1 MKGLF
6 VKNCKPTRSG
16 WYVVRINGKEKHMWG
31 LYVAYDGTDKDYW
44 ILYIPCYFTCISV
57 KITNTK
63 KIEWMP
69 STYADPD
76 DCPLTSYSIDSRG
89 VT

>member
-1 MKGLF
+1 MQGLF
-6 VKNCKPTRSG
+6 VKNSKPTRSG
-16 WYVVRINGKEKHMWG
+16 WYVVRVIGKEKPLWG

-44 ILYIPCYFTCISV
+44 ILKMPGYFTYLTV

-69 STYADPD
+69 ATYTDPHEY
-76 DCPLTSYSIDSRG
+76 PLDQVSIVD
-89 VT
+89 